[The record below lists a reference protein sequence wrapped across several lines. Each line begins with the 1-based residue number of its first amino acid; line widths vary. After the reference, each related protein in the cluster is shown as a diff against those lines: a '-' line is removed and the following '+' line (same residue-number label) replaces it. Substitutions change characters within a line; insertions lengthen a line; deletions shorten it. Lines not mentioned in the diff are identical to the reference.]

1 VIFFLKQRDLL
12 SKTKESFFKNSLLFF
27 KHYKAIIC
35 LSIRFFTRH
44 MSNNILKIKSMKQFN
59 YYLILFFILGS
70 LQLNAQNIALD
81 VPYVPTPQKVVVGM
95 LELADVKK
103 GEVVYDLGCG
113 DGRIV
118 ITAAKEYGA
127 TGIGVDLNPV
137 RIEEANTN
145 AEEAKVKDKV
155 TFHVDDLFNF
165 DFSKADVLAL
175 YLLPD
180 VNMKLRP
187 KIQSEMK
194 PGSRIVSHAF
204 DMGDWEPNKKI
215 SVDGKTIYLWIIPD
229 KK

>member
-1 VIFFLKQRDLL
+1 
-12 SKTKESFFKNSLLFF
+12 
-27 KHYKAIIC
+27 
-35 LSIRFFTRH
+35 

-59 YYLILFFILGS
+59 YSLILFFILGS